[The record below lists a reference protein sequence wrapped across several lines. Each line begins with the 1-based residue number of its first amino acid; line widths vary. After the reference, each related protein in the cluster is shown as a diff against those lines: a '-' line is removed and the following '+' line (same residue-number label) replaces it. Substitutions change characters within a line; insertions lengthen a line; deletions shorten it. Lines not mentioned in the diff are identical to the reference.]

1 MDLLTALKISAS
13 GLSAQR
19 TRLNVLSSNLA
30 NANSTS
36 SADGSGPYKRKDPI
50 FQEASIGSFDKSLDR
65 AEKKLASRISGVEVP
80 QIVEDDRPGLKVFDP
95 SHPDA
100 DAEGYVQ
107 MPNVN
112 VVTELTDIMATSR
125 SFEANVSAMKAAKE
139 MVSAALS
146 IGRG

>member
-1 MDLLTALKISAS
+1 MDLLTSIKISAS

-30 NANSTS
+30 NANSTQ

-50 FQEASIGSFDKSLDR
+50 FQEVGAESFEKKLDR
-65 AEKKLASRISGVEVP
+65 AYKKVSGVSVRE
-80 QIVEDDRPGLKVFDP
+80 IAEDQTPGERVYDP

-100 DAEGYVQ
+100 DESGYVT

-112 VVTELTDIMATSR
+112 VVNELTDIMQTS
-125 SFEANVSAMKAAKE
+125 SSYEANVAAIRSAKE
-139 MVSAALS
+139 MINAVLA
-146 IGRG
+146 IGRDG

>member
-19 TRLNVLSSNLA
+19 TRISVLSSNLA
-30 NANSTS
+30 NVNSTR
-36 SADGSGPYKRKDPI
+36 SADGTGPYKRKDPI
-50 FQEASIGSFDKSLDR
+50 FEEVSASEFEKDLDR
-65 AEKKLASRISGVEVP
+65 QSKKISGVKVT
-80 QIVEDDRPGLKVFDP
+80 QIVDDNRPGSRIFDP

-100 DAEGYVQ
+100 DKEGYVN

-112 VVTELTDIMATSR
+112 AVTELSDIMGASR
-125 SFEANVSAMKAAKE
+125 SYEANISAMRAVKE
-139 MVSAALS
+139 MINAVLA

>member
-1 MDLLTALKISAS
+1 MDLLTALRISAS

-30 NANSTS
+30 NANSTKDV
-36 SADGSGPYKRKDPI
+36 DGVGPYKRKDAI
-50 FQEASIGSFDKSLDR
+50 FREVTLDNFEKVLDR
-65 AEKKLASRISGVEVP
+65 EYRNISAVEIENI
-80 QIVEDDRPGLKVFDP
+80 QEDLRPGQLIYDP
-95 SHPDA
+95 AHPDA
-100 DAEGYVQ
+100 NAEGYVE

-125 SFEANVSAMKAAKE
+125 AYEANVTAMRASKE

-146 IGRG
+146 IGRN

>member
-30 NANSTS
+30 NANSTR
-36 SADGSGPYKRKDPI
+36 SADGPGPYQRKDPI
-50 FQEASIGSFDKSLDR
+50 FQEVSAATFDEALDQ
-65 AEKKLASRISGVEVP
+65 ANKQMSGVDVTE
-80 QIVEDDRPGLKVFDP
+80 IVTDTTPGERVFDP
-95 SHPDA
+95 HHPDA
-100 DAEGYVQ
+100 DQEGFVQ

-112 VVTELTDIMATSR
+112 VVTELTDIMLTSR
-125 SFEANVSAMKAAKE
+125 SYEANVTAIRAAKD
-139 MVSAALS
+139 MVAAALS

>member
-30 NANSTS
+30 NANSTQ

-50 FQEASIGSFDKSLDR
+50 FSEVNLGSFDKSLD
-65 AEKKLASRISGVEVP
+65 AASKKLSTVDVTG
-80 QIVEDDRPGLKVFDP
+80 IVEDERAGPKVYDP
-95 SHPDA
+95 SHPQA
-100 DAEGYVQ
+100 DKDGFVQ

-125 SFEANVSAMKAAKE
+125 SYEANLTAMKAAKE
-139 MVSAALS
+139 MINAALS